1 MQPSDYTAANRLAWD
16 QAAPIHQQHRLDRWL
31 ADFTQ
36 TGHSCLDAVATD
48 MLQGIGV
55 RDRAVT
61 QLCCNNGR
69 ELISIANLGA
79 APCQGFDISAEFL
92 GQARLLNE
100 VAGSR
105 CRFEQ
110 ADVYKIPHRFDQSA
124 DLIYISIGTLGWMP
138 DLPAFLDVV
147 RRLLR
152 PEGWLAMY
160 EMHPMLGMFDN
171 EDQDPP
177 PLRHSYFRTEP
188 FIETD
193 GLDYWEGTTYDSAP
207 TYWFQHT
214 LSDIIGGVLDAG
226 FEIRSFREYDHDIS
240 EAFAYM
246 DRVTVRPPLC
256 FTLTA
261 RKGGDD

>member
-1 MQPSDYTAANRLAWD
+1 MQRSDYTSANRLAWD
-16 QAAPIHQQHRLDRWL
+16 QAAPVHHQRRFDQWL
-31 ADFTQ
+31 SEFSRP
-36 TGHSCLDAVATD
+36 GHSCLDAVATG
-48 MLQGIGV
+48 MLQGIGL
-55 RDRAVT
+55 RDRAVS

-79 APCQGFDISAEFL
+79 ASCLGFDISAEFL
-92 GQARLLNE
+92 AQAHRLNE
-100 VAGSR
+100 AAGSH

-110 ADVYKIPHRFDQSA
+110 ADVYQIAPEFNTCA
-124 DLIYISIGTLGWMP
+124 DLIFISIGTLGWMP
-138 DLPAFLDVV
+138 DLPGFLDVV

-152 PEGWLAMY
+152 PHGWLAMY

-171 EDQDPP
+171 EDVDPP

-188 FIETD
+188 FRETD
-193 GLDYWEGTTYDSAP
+193 GLDYWEGSTYDSAP

-214 LSDIIGGVLDAG
+214 ISDIIGGVLDTG
-226 FEIRSFREYDHDIS
+226 LEVRSFREYDHDIS

-246 DRVTVRPPLC
+246 DRLTVRPPLC